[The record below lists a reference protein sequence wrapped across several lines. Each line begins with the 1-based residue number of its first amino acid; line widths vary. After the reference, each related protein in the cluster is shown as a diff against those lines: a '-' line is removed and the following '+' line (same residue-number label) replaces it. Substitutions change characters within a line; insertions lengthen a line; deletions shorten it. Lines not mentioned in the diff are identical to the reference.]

1 MKKSISTISLKRK
14 NSEGFNTNRT
24 SLNQSQFV
32 NHKLE
37 RKFIT
42 KSMDSEVFRQFMP
55 SYQNLGFTSKSNQ
68 YRPF

>member
-32 NHKLE
+32 NHKL
-37 RKFIT
+37 
-42 KSMDSEVFRQFMP
+42 
-55 SYQNLGFTSKSNQ
+55 
-68 YRPF
+68 